1 MDAVVLDGHADG
13 LRAGDPDAIAACYE
27 ALHLPLY
34 RFLVG
39 QCGNRT
45 LAEDL
50 VMATFEELLQ
60 HGHRIRGGGD
70 AIRAWVFRAA
80 RNNLIDE
87 RRKMTRRGDVP
98 LSDEVADRHMSS
110 DMGPE
115 EAALN
120 AIGDRQLK
128 AAIARLSDDQREVLS
143 LRFGAG
149 LSGPETAQVTG
160 RSLNAVKSLQHRAL
174 ASLSKLIAATGVGG
188 SVNGGRA
195 PHLDGEIS

>member
-1 MDAVVLDGHADG
+1 MDVVTLDGHADG

-27 ALHLPLY
+27 ALHQPLF
-34 RFLVG
+34 RFLVA
-39 QCGNRT
+39 QCRSPQ

-80 RNNLIDE
+80 RNNLYDE
-87 RRKMTRRGDVP
+87 HRKIKRRGDVP
-98 LSDEVADRHMSS
+98 LSDEAAERHVST
-110 DMGPE
+110 DLGPE
-115 EAALN
+115 DAALN
-120 AIGDRQLK
+120 SLGDRQLQ

-149 LSGPETAQVTG
+149 LSGPETAKVTG

-174 ASLSKLIAATGVGG
+174 ASLSRLLGA
-188 SVNGGRA
+188 
-195 PHLDGEIS
+195 DGEIP